1 MKLQNVLAESYTV
14 SPDGL
19 VYTIK
24 LHSGVKF
31 QDGTDFNAEA
41 VKANLDRASN
51 PDNHLKRYNLYK
63 NIASTEA
70 VDPTTVKITL
80 KQPFSAFINIL
91 AHPAT
96 AMISP
101 AALKNMA
108 RILASIRWVPGRIS
122 STPGTRQ
129 IS

>member
-1 MKLQNVLAESYTV
+1 M

-19 VYTIK
+19 VYTVAAQR
-24 LHSGVKF
+24 VKF

-96 AMISP
+96 AMI
-101 AALKNMA
+101 
-108 RILASIRWVPGRIS
+108 RRR
-122 STPGTRQ
+122 R
-129 IS
+129 

>member
-1 MKLQNVLAESYTV
+1 MYTV
-14 SPDGL
+14 
-19 VYTIK
+19 K

-70 VDPTTVKITL
+70 VDPTTVKITNKRREGL
-80 KQPFSAFINIL
+80 LQGNFDRSRIDRLGTGDIFI
-91 AHPAT
+91 
-96 AMISP
+96 
-101 AALKNMA
+101 
-108 RILASIRWVPGRIS
+108 
-122 STPGTRQ
+122 
-129 IS
+129 